1 MRGREYKCRVVKM
14 HLKLRDQQLKTI
26 MHLYRWL
33 YKNLMLT
40 TNQKPVIDIRTKKKK
55 ESRYNTKD
63 SHQIMR
69 EENKIR
75 RKRTTITNPKQL
87 RKW

>member
-1 MRGREYKCRVVKM
+1 MRGGEYKCRVFKM

-75 RKRTTITNPKQL
+75 REKNVLQKQPQNN
-87 RKW
+87 

>member
-1 MRGREYKCRVVKM
+1 MISKEVIMRGGEYKCRVFKM

-40 TNQKPVIDIRTKKKK
+40 TNQKPVIDITVWLNCHIKHPLKVEKTGK
-55 ESRYNTKD
+55 
-63 SHQIMR
+63 
-69 EENKIR
+69 
-75 RKRTTITNPKQL
+75 
-87 RKW
+87 